1 MFGIMNTQEN
11 TRWKKYLK
19 IKEMQY
25 RRKIKFIIDCNNTVT
40 VAFHD
45 DFCLKIY
52 QNNILLL
59 LFLKNKYFLYNYIKT
74 IQKINN

>member
-1 MFGIMNTQEN
+1 
-11 TRWKKYLK
+11 
-19 IKEMQY
+19 MQY

>member
-25 RRKIKFIIDCNNTVT
+25 KRKIKFIIDCNNIVTVT
-40 VAFHD
+40 FHD
-45 DFCLKIY
+45 DFCLKIH
-52 QNNILLL
+52 
-59 LFLKNKYFLYNYIKT
+59 
-74 IQKINN
+74 